1 MMSPSRRYCLNT
13 TIKAIFL
20 LSVVVAGQQQ
30 DPYGD
35 YPDYNDYAGD
45 YGQDN
50 LYSDYAEHKD
60 GGYVLSRSTFVLS
73 PSTGKNFLQVFFTS
87 CFCFHLAHFFDMY
100 HVAVVASTYTLMN
113 ERTAWTALEVAV
125 GVESA

>member
-1 MMSPSRRYCLNT
+1 MSPISRRCLHAV
-13 TIKAIFL
+13 KAILL

-50 LYSDYAEHKD
+50 LYSDYAAHKD
-60 GGYVLSRSTFVLS
+60 GGGY
-73 PSTGKNFLQVFFTS
+73 
-87 CFCFHLAHFFDMY
+87 
-100 HVAVVASTYTLMN
+100 VASVVCSFLK
-113 ERTAWTALEVAV
+113 
-125 GVESA
+125 ESLNLASWFQPCSRYDIHVVCCFFCVQH